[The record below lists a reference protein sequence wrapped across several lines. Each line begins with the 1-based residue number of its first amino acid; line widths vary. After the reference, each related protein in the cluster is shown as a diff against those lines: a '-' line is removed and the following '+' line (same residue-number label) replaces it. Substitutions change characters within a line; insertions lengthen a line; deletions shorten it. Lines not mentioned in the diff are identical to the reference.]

1 MPLIRSVHTVS
12 IVLVSAAI
20 ALLIFATALFSLTIG
35 STGVSL
41 HDVVS
46 ILLSAAGIG
55 ASGASETIQTIV
67 LNIRLPRILLSLLVG
82 GSLAVSGVVFQVLLR
97 NPLAEPFILGVS
109 SGASVGALVAI
120 ATGISAALLGGTTIL
135 AFLGAAAVIGV
146 VYFFGSRRGV
156 IESGSLLL
164 SGVMTGAFLSAII
177 LLLVALIGDR
187 ARNAI
192 FWILGNLNAPI
203 GAEFAIAAPIL
214 LLCLILIGSNARRY
228 NLIALGEEVAGSLGV
243 PLKRTR
249 NISYLAASLITGIVV
264 SFSGAIGFVGLI
276 VPHASRL
283 LFGPDHRM
291 LLPSSFLLGALFL
304 LAADTISR
312 TLLYPAELPVG
323 AVTALIGAPLF
334 IILLKLSD

>member
-1 MPLIRSVHTVS
+1 MSLFRSLHTAG
-12 IVLVSAAI
+12 ILLLCAAL
-20 ALLIFATALFSLTIG
+20 ALLIAASALFALTIG
-35 STGVSL
+35 STGISL
-41 HDVVS
+41 RDITS

-55 ASGASETIQTIV
+55 SSDASDTIRTIV
-67 LNIRLPRILLSLLVG
+67 LNIRLPRVLLSLLVG

-109 SGASVGALVAI
+109 SGASVGALAAI
-120 ATGISAALLGGTTIL
+120 ATGISAAILGGTTLL
-135 AFLGAAAVIGV
+135 AFIGGAAVIGV
-146 VYFFGSRRGV
+146 VYLFGSRRGV

-203 GAEFAIAAPIL
+203 GPEFAFALPV
-214 LLCLILIGSNARRY
+214 LILSLIFIALNARRY

-243 PLKRTR
+243 PLKKTR
-249 NISYLAASLITGIVV
+249 NISYLAASLVTGIVV

-276 VPHASRL
+276 VPHAGRL
-283 LFGPDHRM
+283 LFGPDHRV
-291 LLPSSFLLGALFL
+291 LIPVSFLLGALFL

-312 TLLYPAELPVG
+312 TILYPAELPVG

-334 IILLKLSD
+334 ILLLKLSD